1 MERYAYL
8 YPFSRDVALYES
20 LVDQVYR
27 YRMVIG
33 QPDQE
38 ELLRHLHERLEDGTL
53 DGDDLAGLYVNLC
66 PYVWRR
72 EGGERAKVSLA
83 QGDYYSCIRK
93 RAAFVD

>member
-1 MERYAYL
+1 MLERYAYL

-38 ELLRHLHERLEDGTL
+38 ELLRHLHESVEDGAL
-53 DGDDLAGLYVNLC
+53 DGDDLESFYVNLC
-66 PYVWRR
+66 PYVWKWRDGRR
-72 EGGERAKVSLA
+72 EEEPLALTPDGGS
-83 QGDYYSCIRK
+83 G
-93 RAAFVD
+93 